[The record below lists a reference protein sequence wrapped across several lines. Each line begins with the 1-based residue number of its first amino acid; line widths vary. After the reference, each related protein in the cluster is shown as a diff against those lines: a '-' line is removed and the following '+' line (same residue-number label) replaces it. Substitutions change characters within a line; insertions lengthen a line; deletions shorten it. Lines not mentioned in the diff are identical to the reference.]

1 MTKLQ
6 NIALA
11 ASLWLTSSVAFAQSS
26 DAGNAVAEQLAQSSI
41 RMIGSLVAVL
51 ALLAACSWG
60 LRRWRDRRSV
70 SSEAIEIVSGIS
82 LGSKERIVLLRI
94 GTEQVLVGVS
104 PAGMR
109 RLHVIKPG
117 RSLKQLEAVTA
128 HSEVDSEADSD
139 LTLSKK
145 PVPAAFDLSMGAAQ

>member
-1 MTKLQ
+1 
-6 NIALA
+6 
-11 ASLWLTSSVAFAQSS
+11 
-26 DAGNAVAEQLAQSSI
+26 
-41 RMIGSLVAVL
+41 
-51 ALLAACSWG
+51 

-109 RLHVIKPG
+109 RLHVVKPN
-117 RSLKQLEAVTA
+117 RSLKQLEVVTA
-128 HSEVDSEADSD
+128 HSELDSEADND
-139 LTLSKK
+139 RTVSKK
-145 PVPAAFDLSMGAAQ
+145 PVTAAFDLSMGTAQ